1 MKAGGLTLPNTA
13 SHRGFHSPPF
23 YLEKN
28 LKQFKYKASPI
39 NDYKRLKWQMKHC
52 DWWQLFLTNYC
63 KPYVNPDEVL

>member
-1 MKAGGLTLPNTA
+1 M
-13 SHRGFHSPPF
+13 
-23 YLEKN
+23 
-28 LKQFKYKASPI
+28 KQFKYKASPI